1 MKLMGNPSQP
11 HYTREYRETLLTK
24 KGPVNHFLQTDFLTS
39 NLGSNSAF
47 SLKRD
52 EIPKKSPS
60 IIKFNENFY
69 FKFLKPVSFHLK
81 SLAFSSTFKP
91 FTYTR
96 FYFNSVI
103 PSPYPVGKVSLRKS
117 SRLRFF
123 NNNFALSRYLSLP
136 YPDYFKSTSAISII
150 PDLKI
155 STKVSN
161 FRDFNFT
168 YMDNLVF
175 FISPFNLLDRF
186 NGYSKVFKKYNS
198 YVFFL
203 NLSLPYSKFTL
214 KRKHLKF
221 RYRTLGEK
229 LYFYTNPRFLGK
241 KPKIAQF
248 RFLLG
253 TRKYN

>member
-1 MKLMGNPSQP
+1 MGDPSKP
-11 HYTREYRETLLTK
+11 HTRECRETLLTK
-24 KGPVNHFLQTDFLTS
+24 AGPVNILQTDFLTS

-52 EIPKKSPS
+52 KISKKSPS
-60 IIKFNENFY
+60 IIKFNDNFY
-69 FKFLKPVSFHLK
+69 FKFLKPVPFHLK

-91 FTYTR
+91 FKYSL

-103 PSPYPVGKVSLRKS
+103 PSPYPADKGSLRKN

-123 NNNFALSRYLSLP
+123 NNNFALSSYLSLP
-136 YPDYFKSTSAISII
+136 YQDYSKSTSATSII

-155 STKVSN
+155 PTKVSN
-161 FRDFNFT
+161 FRNFNFT

-175 FISPFNLLDRF
+175 LISPFNLLDHF
-186 NGYSKVFKKYNS
+186 NGYSKVFKKYTS
-198 YVFFL
+198 YVYFL
-203 NLSLPYSKFTL
+203 HLTLHYSKFTL
-214 KRKHLKF
+214 KRKHMKF